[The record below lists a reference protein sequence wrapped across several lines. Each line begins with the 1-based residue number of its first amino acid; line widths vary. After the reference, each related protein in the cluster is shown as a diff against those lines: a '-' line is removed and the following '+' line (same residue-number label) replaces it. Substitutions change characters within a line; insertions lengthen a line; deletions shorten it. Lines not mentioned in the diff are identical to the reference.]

1 MRSSPRADYDDMIHD
16 EPMTLR
22 RKITLS
28 VIAAAVI
35 FWVLM

>member
-28 VIAAAVI
+28 VITGSFVL
-35 FWVLM
+35 WVFM